1 MHARLFCKTGQ
12 LAGASFEITGE
23 ATIGKN
29 AENTIQLYPNVISGK
44 HARIFYDEKAKS
56 YFLEDLN
63 SRNGTRLD
71 GVPVQRK
78 ERLGALHIIT
88 FANTF
93 DFFFQLLDAD
103 AAAAQRNSVSSPQ
116 AHAPVQQPE
125 AGTASPVAAPKS
137 KMEGDARKKTVFDD
151 GAFVAPVLQPE
162 SEIEQAKP
170 PADVQRTKIGVD
182 FTPVPSFVEPS
193 KPPKAEPSQGAAHF
207 VLVFPS
213 FKGGARSF
221 DLQEGS
227 TVIGRDVSCAIA
239 VDDGSVS
246 RRHAELRLNNGALT
260 LKDLGSKN
268 HTYIDNQ
275 KISKEVEV
283 REGMEITFGLV
294 KARLVRKPGK

>member
-12 LAGASFEITGE
+12 LAGASFEIRGE

-71 GVPVQRK
+71 GIRVQRK

-93 DFFFQLLDAD
+93 DFFFQLVEAE
-103 AAAAQRNSVSSPQ
+103 AAAAQRNSVPSPKAQ
-116 AHAPVQQPE
+116 APVQQPE
-125 AGTASPVAAPKS
+125 VGASVPKS
-137 KMEGDARKKTVFDD
+137 KVEGDARKKTVFDD
-151 GAFVAPVLQPE
+151 GAFVAPTLQPE
-162 SEIEQAKP
+162 SEIEQAQP
-170 PADVQRTKIGVD
+170 PADVQRTKIGVE

-193 KPPKAEPSQGAAHF
+193 KPPKSEPPKGAAHF
-207 VLVFPS
+207 VLVFPM

-246 RRHAELRLNNGALT
+246 RRHAELRLNNGVLT

-294 KARLVRKPGK
+294 KAKLVRKPAK